1 MCGLTEA
8 SQQRRAFGERGTK
21 RHRCGTAF
29 AGEGAKD
36 PRDMSTITFQQQL
49 VDLRHQLFYFAL
61 SLTHDRDDAYDL
73 MQESMLR
80 ALTYSDKFRE
90 NTDFKAW
97 VFTIMK
103 NTFINGHR
111 RNKRTGRVM
120 EHVERVR
127 ERVRMVETPASAE
140 STMRMSEVN
149 GALGRLD
156 EIFRTPFQMH
166 HDGYKY
172 NEIADRL
179 SIPVG
184 TVKSRIH
191 QARHRLMG
199 MLA

>member
-1 MCGLTEA
+1 
-8 SQQRRAFGERGTK
+8 
-21 RHRCGTAF
+21 
-29 AGEGAKD
+29 
-36 PRDMSTITFQQQL
+36 MSTITFQKQL

-111 RNKRTGRVM
+111 RNKRTNRVM
-120 EHVERVR
+120 DHVERVR
-127 ERVRMVETPASAE
+127 ERVRRVETPATAE
-140 STMRMSEVN
+140 ASIRMSEIQ

-166 HDGYKY
+166 HEGYKY
-172 NEIADRL
+172 NEIADQL

-199 MLA
+199 MLS

>member
-1 MCGLTEA
+1 
-8 SQQRRAFGERGTK
+8 
-21 RHRCGTAF
+21 
-29 AGEGAKD
+29 
-36 PRDMSTITFQQQL
+36 MSTITFQQQL

-61 SLTHDRDDAYDL
+61 SLTRDRDDAYDL

-120 EHVERVR
+120 DHVERVR
-127 ERVRMVETPASAE
+127 DRVRMVETPATAE
-140 STMRMSEVN
+140 STIRMSEIQ

-172 NEIADRL
+172 NEIADQL
-179 SIPVG
+179 DIPVG

-199 MLA
+199 MLS